1 MQVKSPN
8 REMPV
13 TVYAYARVSQDHQ
26 NVDQQIEVLQK
37 YDPDYSVTETFTGKT
52 IDRPKF
58 EKLVRKLKS
67 GDTLVVREISRLGR
81 RSSEVLK
88 LADDLQ
94 ERNVRLIIDNLGQ
107 LDVTSQTGKLIF
119 TVLSGVATAERETML
134 ERQRIGI
141 NRAKAAGLYRGRKS
155 LDPAVLKTAKNLLEQ
170 GMTKKAVAK
179 QLNIGESTLY
189 KYLAMD

>member
-1 MQVKSPN
+1 M
-8 REMPV
+8 
-13 TVYAYARVSQDHQ
+13 TVYAYARVSVDHQ

-37 YDPDYSVTETFTGKT
+37 YDPDYSVSEIFTGKT

-58 EKLVRKLKS
+58 DKLVKKLKS

-88 LADDLQ
+88 LAEDLQ

-119 TVLSGVATAERETML
+119 TVLSGVAAAERETML

-141 NRAKAAGLYRGRKS
+141 NRAKAAGLYTGRKS

-170 GMTKKAVAK
+170 GMSKRAVAR

-189 KYLAMD
+189 KYLAMKS